1 MGRISGIL
9 FDKDGTLFDFR
20 ATWGGW
26 SRRLL
31 LDLAAEAGV
40 APGTLGR
47 AVGFDVATGT
57 FAPDSAVIAHP
68 VPEIAALLL
77 PHLPGMGAA
86 ALVERM
92 NALSAEA
99 ELVPAVPLRPLFAR
113 FRAMGL
119 RIGLV
124 TNDGEAPARA
134 HLAWAGIEGFFDFVA
149 GFDSGHGAKPEPGPL
164 LAFARAEGLPPA
176 EVVMVGD
183 SRHDLVAGR
192 AAGMPVV
199 AVLTGVA
206 GAGELAPVADA
217 VLPDIGH
224 LPGWIAAR
232 CAVRA

>member
-1 MGRISGIL
+1 MGGIRGVL

-20 ATWGGW
+20 ATWAAW

-31 LDLAAEAGV
+31 EDLAQGADADPAV
-40 APGTLGR
+40 LGQ
-47 AVGFDVATGT
+47 AVGFDVATDT
-57 FAPDSAVIAHP
+57 FASDSPVIAHT

-77 PHLPGMGAA
+77 PYLPGMGGAE
-86 ALVERM
+86 LVARM

-99 ELVPAVPLRPLFAR
+99 DLVPAVPLPPLFER
-113 FRAMGL
+113 FRVMGL

-134 HLAWAGIEGFFDFVA
+134 HLAWAGVENYFDFVA
-149 GFDSGHGAKPEPGPL
+149 GFDSGHGAKPAPGPL
-164 LAFARAEGLPPA
+164 LAFARALGLGPA

-183 SRHDLVAGR
+183 SRHDLIAGR
-192 AAGMPVV
+192 AAGMATV

-206 GAGELAPVADA
+206 PAEELAPVADA

-232 CAVRA
+232 DVPPA